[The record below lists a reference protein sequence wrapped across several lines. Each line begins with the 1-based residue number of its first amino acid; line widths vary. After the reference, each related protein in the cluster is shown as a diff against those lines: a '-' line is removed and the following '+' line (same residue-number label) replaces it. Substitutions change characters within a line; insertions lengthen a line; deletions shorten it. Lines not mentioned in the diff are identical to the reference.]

1 LNIVAEA
8 PLELEHAL
16 TASGGP
22 WGRLEFVPLVVAPT
36 GDFISRMFHM
46 RSRGEPWRFPGL
58 NRDGVA
64 DLFATSGV
72 EPAISRRLLDSASAH
87 SSGQG
92 VTLLPDDVSLRQ
104 LTAGARGKLYAWLA
118 GALTDSPQADAFRF
132 FGESLD
138 EWFADAPLSPAT
150 IELVRPY
157 VYRQG
162 GYLLF
167 ADLHAVAGE
176 LSDQAELLRLARV
189 LLRER
194 TSLVKLD
201 VGQSDD
207 LDQLVR
213 YWGCG
218 GREDF
223 VRPLLE
229 SLAQFRRGQQV
240 DIVHLLPAFA
250 RRHIYTY
257 PLPIRGAGSAGW
269 PDCFW
274 TALNFFND
282 TADDRLLDPDTVKQ
296 TFRRDWR
303 YVADVPQLGD
313 IAMFHDEREVAHH
326 AAVYL
331 ADDILFSK
339 NGSRLSR
346 PWVLTRREQ
355 LEHLYWRDAPL
366 AVRFFRRVDL

>member
-1 LNIVAEA
+1 
-8 PLELEHAL
+8 
-16 TASGGP
+16 
-22 WGRLEFVPLVVAPT
+22 
-36 GDFISRMFHM
+36 
-46 RSRGEPWRFPGL
+46 
-58 NRDGVA
+58 
-64 DLFATSGV
+64 
-72 EPAISRRLLDSASAH
+72 LD
-87 SSGQG
+87 
-92 VTLLPDDVSLRQ
+92 
-104 LTAGARGKLYAWLA
+104 
-118 GALTDSPQADAFRF
+118 GALSDSPQADAFRF
-132 FGESLD
+132 FGDSLD
-138 EWFADAPLSPAT
+138 EWFRGAPLSPAT

-162 GYLLF
+162 RYLLF
-167 ADLHAVAGE
+167 ADLQAVARE
-176 LSDQAELLRLARV
+176 ISDQAELLQLARV

-194 TSLVKLD
+194 TSLVKLNVD
-201 VGQSDD
+201 GNDN
-207 LDQLVR
+207 LDQLVH

-229 SLAQFRRGQQV
+229 SLTQFRLGQQV

-250 RRHIYTY
+250 RRHLYTY
-257 PLPIRGAGSAGW
+257 PQLPRRAGGAW

-282 TADDRLLDPDTVKQ
+282 TGDDRLLDPETVKQ
-296 TFRRDWR
+296 TFRSEWR
-303 YVADVPQLGD
+303 YVADSPQLGD

-355 LEHLYWRDAPL
+355 LEQLYWRDAPL
-366 AVRFFRRVDL
+366 SVRYFRRMDLW